1 MAMFLE
7 AISNFG
13 SATINIPLALLVDS
27 SHTVFS
33 TIGVA
38 IPAVSAPHLASIGL
52 FNHKAAEQVSKS
64 IFESAGKTLTGHWID
79 CTGPYQSLY
88 PQDVSVGWHRIRN
101 HHFLTDA
108 LKAFQNPDL
117 SVVDFYKHLGTDI
130 VTKNGLPILPEECV
144 RNLASLL
151 GTTPTKIAP
160 WISFNVLDTGA
171 SILAVS
177 HTGSNIV
184 SVMSGTAQWGVG
196 YATNTFGAGALKV
209 VAGMPTHNPI
219 LIGCGAADIACG
231 AITAHQYTVS
241 YRDIVR
247 IADAIRSE
255 GNKILELDS
264 LPHQIDAGLKFAC
277 AALDPNKARAKEN
290 LKQGICGLNGG
301 GGLAMAV
308 VCFGKL
314 MSPGILTKVAA
325 FFIAGTP
332 GGPLPVVGI
341 IAGLV
346 IAAGAVY
353 AAFQKMSPSERSAKA
368 HDCVM
373 KGIDN
378 WIEYGS
384 KERPV
389 SSQDIKE
396 FMGQNATQH
405 GLSPRDYQASFS
417 LMMNVAYSD
426 GILVKVERS
435 VIELF
440 LEGVEVEKR
449 LNRSESIEKIK
460 QLGTSKASEIVD
472 WCFQV
477 ASADGVF
484 HSREVAILKRYCQAL
499 GIDFDKKAKI
509 YGL

>member
-1 MAMFLE
+1 MFLE

-108 LKAFQNPDL
+108 LKVFQNPDL

-196 YATNTFGAGALKV
+196 YATNTFGVGVLKIA
-209 VAGMPTHNPI
+209 AGMPTHNPI

-231 AITAHQYTVS
+231 AVTAHQYYSQPFFCGVPVAEILQSATIGASLGAVLGLAEVLFS
-241 YRDIVR
+241 KEPKTNITKLQLLGQR
-247 IADAIRSE
+247 ISTSTLLSSMSAISVPL
-255 GNKILELDS
+255 GITTSFALTGFSLAKHASDS
-264 LPHQIDAGLKFAC
+264 VNQSVKAIPIKAGLAHEI
-277 AALDPNKARAKEN
+277 D
-290 LKQGICGLNGG
+290 Q
-301 GGLAMAV
+301 
-308 VCFGKL
+308 
-314 MSPGILTKVAA
+314 
-325 FFIAGTP
+325 FIANKY
-332 GGPLPVVGI
+332 VDS
-341 IAGLV
+341 
-346 IAAGAVY
+346 AVM
-353 AAFQKMSPSERSAKA
+353 QKMMDHLQPCQKEHSALEE
-368 HDCVM
+368 VM
-373 KGIDN
+373 L
-378 WIEYGS
+378 S
-384 KERPV
+384 ALRP
-389 SSQDIKE
+389 
-396 FMGQNATQH
+396 
-405 GLSPRDYQASFS
+405 GL
-417 LMMNVAYSD
+417 
-426 GILVKVERS
+426 K
-435 VIELF
+435 
-440 LEGVEVEKR
+440 
-449 LNRSESIEKIK
+449 LN
-460 QLGTSKASEIVD
+460 
-472 WCFQV
+472 
-477 ASADGVF
+477 
-484 HSREVAILKRYCQAL
+484 
-499 GIDFDKKAKI
+499 
-509 YGL
+509 